1 MKTYISNTR
10 INMLSR
16 VLGKH
21 GKNKNYR
28 FCVKNDLS
36 AREDKLELELEV
48 SWSAIGA
55 VSAQEALAFAND
67 LKRGAEL
74 ARAIGGLDI
83 YYEWDSKDTI
93 ITNRKIYDREFDK
106 LEKMYEKNPLSL
118 VDWIID
124 GIGLVQE

>member
-1 MKTYISNTR
+1 MKTYISKTR
-10 INMLSR
+10 VNMLNR
-16 VLGKH
+16 VLEES

-28 FCVKNDLS
+28 FYLKNDLF
-36 AREDKLELELEV
+36 APEDKLELEI
-48 SWSAIGA
+48 SWSSIGA
-55 VSAQEALAFAND
+55 VNAQEALAFAND

-83 YYEWDSKDTI
+83 YYEWHSKDTI
-93 ITNRKIYDREFDK
+93 ITDLESYSREFDK
-106 LEKMYEKNPLSL
+106 LEKMYAENPLSL